1 MSCALI
7 MLCMCANDF
16 CILLPSFSPGCGVLA
31 PGSEA
36 FCWLASQSAKRG
48 RSNLPW
54 AASRTVSLFGTFSR
68 FKRFRK
74 TTHQSIT
81 LYYHLLYTIYILET
95 ITIIY
100 HLLLYDYDLLLSSW
114 CIIMYYPWGT
124 GVTERSWHVL
134 TSIDQYSS
142 HVEWLDMISPQK
154 ALLFEALARGS
165 DLWGWMQQQNVRLQQ
180 PPVVRFRI

>member
-1 MSCALI
+1 
-7 MLCMCANDF
+7 MCVNYAMYVCEWLLHTF
-16 CILLPSFSPGCGVLA
+16 AQFFSGLWGFSTGFRGILLACVAVCKARTIKLALSSIEDGVTVWHVFTIQKISKDNTSIHYIILPSIIYYLYI
-31 PGSEA
+31 
-36 FCWLASQSAKRG
+36 R
-48 RSNLPW
+48 NYYHHLP
-54 AASRTVSLFGTFSR
+54 
-68 FKRFRK
+68 
-74 TTHQSIT
+74 SIT
-81 LYYHLLYTIYILET
+81 LWLRFITVFLMYYHV
-95 ITIIY
+95 
-100 HLLLYDYDLLLSSW
+100 LS
-114 CIIMYYPWGT
+114 MRH